1 MYNIMHTF
9 CSGLWAAAGPRG
21 GTCPH
26 RHRLLLLLLLLP
38 RILQAPDWGGGVVGT
53 KMRKGRKREMEGK
66 REVLETRRDHDAVRG
81 GRGKKRELL
90 KKITAI

>member
-1 MYNIMHTF
+1 
-9 CSGLWAAAGPRG
+9 
-21 GTCPH
+21 
-26 RHRLLLLLLLLP
+26 
-38 RILQAPDWGGGVVGT
+38 
-53 KMRKGRKREMEGK
+53 MRKGRKREMEGK